1 MSERWEDFVID
12 VRVFPGYESGRIAKM
27 PASSGPVN
35 RKAKGAASRHIY
47 LSPYVCTKED
57 AAVLNN
63 FLRMKSSSEPRPYK
77 EIVERRRRVYWCR
90 SVSMLLR
97 MRLDGPQP

>member
-27 PASSGPVN
+27 PASFGPVN

-47 LSPYVCTKED
+47 LSSVCKKED

-63 FLRMKSSSEPRPYK
+63 FPRMKSGGEPRPYK
-77 EIVERRRRVYWCR
+77 EIVERRRVYWCR
-90 SVSMLLR
+90 SVFM
-97 MRLDGPQP
+97 